1 MGNGLYVPARRGPTW
16 KENCC
21 GIIGI
26 VCYPCWAPIAVCC
39 DMDPCYC
46 CCWRDKAA
54 DALADEAYQ
63 KSCEE
68 CLRESETRLD
78 PEPLKK

>member
-1 MGNGLYVPARRGPTW
+1 
-16 KENCC
+16 
-21 GIIGI
+21 
-26 VCYPCWAPIAVCC
+26 
-39 DMDPCYC
+39 MDPCYC

-68 CLRESETRLD
+68 CLKESEARLD
-78 PEPLKK
+78 PESLKK